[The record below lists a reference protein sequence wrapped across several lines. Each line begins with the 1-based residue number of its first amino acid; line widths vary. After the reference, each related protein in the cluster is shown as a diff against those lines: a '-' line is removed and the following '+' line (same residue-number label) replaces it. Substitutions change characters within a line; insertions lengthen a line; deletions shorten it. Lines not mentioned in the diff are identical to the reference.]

1 MIDWELIKQRYR
13 QGETAYAISKSLNGK
28 PSKNGIANRAKKE
41 GWDQISPET
50 RTVAENL
57 PIVRRAR
64 GSALGKRS
72 PENIAVILD
81 AISQGA
87 TEKVAAALAGVSAKT
102 ITRWKQEDP
111 QLAMEIHARRAQ
123 KTAERIQQVERAAE
137 KNWNAAAWLLERDPH
152 SRDEFSK
159 QNRQKE
165 MPTVILRIDR
175 SPVTPEGQKGH
186 GCVIDGSAN
195 ALGSS
200 D

>member
-1 MIDWELIKQRYR
+1 MTDWNLIKQRYR
-13 QGETAYAISKSLNGK
+13 QGETPYAISKSLDGT
-28 PSKNGIANRAKKE
+28 PSKNGIAKKAERE
-41 GWDQISPET
+41 GWERISEST
-50 RTVAENL
+50 KSVAENL

-64 GSALGKRS
+64 GSSLGKRS

-87 TEKVAAALAGVSAKT
+87 TEKVAAALAGVSSKT

-111 QLAMEIHARRAQ
+111 KFAMEIHARRAQ

-152 SRDEFSK
+152 SREEFSK
-159 QNRQKE
+159 QTRQKE

-175 SPVTPEGQKGH
+175 SSGTPEGQERH
-186 GCVIDGSAN
+186 GMVIDGSAN

>member
-1 MIDWELIKQRYR
+1 MIDWNLIKQRYR

-28 PSKNGIANRAKKE
+28 PSKNGIANRAERE
-41 GWDQISPET
+41 GWERISDST
-50 RTVAENL
+50 RSVAENL

-64 GSALGKRS
+64 GSSLGKRS

-87 TEKVAAALAGVSAKT
+87 TEKVAAALAGVSSKT
-102 ITRWKQEDP
+102 ISRWKQEDP
-111 QLAMEIHARRAQ
+111 KFAMEIHARRAQ

-152 SRDEFSK
+152 SREEFSK

-175 SPVTPEGQKGH
+175 SSVTPEGQKRHGH
-186 GCVIDGSAN
+186 VIEGSAD
-195 ALGSS
+195 GIS
-200 D
+200 